1 MLKKI
6 MFLQVAV
13 NIHIYQPLEYATPDE
28 DIKESKSSSDTA
40 AENTLGLVFSEDIT
54 APDAGSA
61 PDSEQE
67 DPRPKNPAIM
77 TGCRVLVP
85 VGTREVYGV
94 VISQNQKPGMSE
106 DGAPRTDVRKIIKFI
121 DSAPVFNS
129 SVISLLLWASS
140 YYHYPPGEVF
150 FSALPPLLKNGSPAR
165 LPAIEGWERT
175 DPEEPEKL
183 LSRLTRGR
191 EAWNCLKDQC
201 LSAADFKNMGISG
214 AVLKSL
220 ENKGLI
226 RRINLRERKSPWQQ
240 QTITVNHEFVM
251 NEEQSRAV
259 SEISSLSGFNVFL
272 INGVTGSGK
281 TEVYLNLIE
290 KIILKGLQAMVLVP
304 EINLTPQTVSRFYRR
319 FAVPIVCINS
329 AMSARERLNAYL
341 LFSEGSAAILIGTR
355 SAVFTPMKFPGII
368 IIDEEHDSS
377 FRQED
382 GFRYHTRDLAA
393 VRARLENI
401 PIVLGS
407 ATPSLESLYNV
418 KIGKFHEIKLLRRA
432 GNAQQAKII
441 PIDMRR
447 EIITQ
452 GLSDSLLLSI
462 KAELEQD
469 NQVLI
474 MLNRRG
480 YAPKI
485 ICHDCG
491 YVFSCQNCDSN
502 LCYHQ
507 DRHILLCHHCET
519 RYPVPTQCPMCGS
532 SGLTITGNGTEQ
544 LESCLR
550 ECFPNES
557 IVRIDRDSVTR
568 KGVLEQY
575 LQEINEKKHRIIV
588 GTQMLAKG
596 HDFPEVTL
604 VGIIDIDSSLISD
617 DFRSQEKL
625 AQLIIQVSGR
635 AGRSLKK
642 GKVLLQTYW
651 PRHPLLEQLILDGY
665 DAFAR
670 EELSK
675 REKLRLPPLTCHTV
689 IRGNSPS
696 HRNLSDLMDEIYF
709 LMQDVAGGF
718 PHIRIHPPMAAVMER
733 KGNRYYL
740 NIVAEADT
748 RGEMQKF
755 LTALVKRRNELRHLC
770 GCRAVIDVDPTATL

>member
-1 MLKKI
+1 MY
-6 MFLQVAV
+6 LQVAV
-13 NIHIYQPLEYATPDE
+13 NIHIYQLLEYATPDE
-28 DIKESKSSSDTA
+28 NIEERKSSSGA
-40 AENTLGLVFSEDIT
+40 AYDNTLGLVFSEDG
-54 APDAGSA
+54 ADPESGSA
-61 PDSEQE
+61 PASEQE
-67 DPRPKNPAIM
+67 DSGPIVPAIM
-77 TGCRVLVP
+77 KGCRVLVP

-94 VISQNQKPGMSE
+94 VISQNQTPGASE
-106 DGAPRTDVRKIIKFI
+106 DGSPRTGVRKIIKFI

-129 SVISLLLWASS
+129 SIISLLLWAAS

-175 DPEEPEKL
+175 DIREPEKL
-183 LSRLTRGR
+183 LSRLKKGR
-191 EAWNCLKDQC
+191 EAWNCLKNQS
-201 LSAADFKNMGISG
+201 LSAQDFKNMGISG
-214 AVLKSL
+214 SVLKSL
-220 ENKGLI
+220 EKKGLI
-226 RRINLRERKSPWQQ
+226 RRINLRERESPWQQ
-240 QTITVNHEFVM
+240 RDITVNHEFIM

-259 SEISSLSGFNVFL
+259 SEISSRSGFNVFL

-290 KIILKGLQAMVLVP
+290 EIILKGLQAMVLVP

-329 AMSARERLNAYL
+329 AMSARERLDAFL
-341 LFSEGSAAILIGTR
+341 LFSAGSAAILIGTR

-382 GFRYHTRDLAA
+382 GFRYHARDLAA

-432 GNAQQAKII
+432 GNAQPAKII

-447 EIITQ
+447 EIITR
-452 GLSDSLLLSI
+452 GLSDSLLISI

-519 RYPVPTQCPMCGS
+519 RYPVPSQCPMCGS
-532 SGLTITGNGTEQ
+532 PGLTITGNGTEQ

-550 ECFPNES
+550 ECFPDES

-651 PRHPLLEQLILDGY
+651 PRHPLLELLIRDGY
-665 DAFAR
+665 DAFAQ

-675 REKLRLPPLTCHTV
+675 REKLRLPPLTCQTV

-696 HRNLSDLMDEIYF
+696 HRSLSDLMDEIYF

-718 PHIRIHPPMAAVMER
+718 PHIRIHPPMAAAMER
-733 KGNRYYL
+733 KGNRYHL

-770 GCRAVIDVDPTATL
+770 GCRAVIDVDPTVTL